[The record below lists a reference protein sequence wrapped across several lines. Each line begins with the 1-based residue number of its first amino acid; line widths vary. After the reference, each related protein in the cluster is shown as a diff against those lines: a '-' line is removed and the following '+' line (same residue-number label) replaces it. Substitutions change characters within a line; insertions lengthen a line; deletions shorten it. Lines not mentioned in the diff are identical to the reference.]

1 MKKIKRI
8 FLIFISVCIFGI
20 TIYSDYQ
27 TVKAVDIPTA
37 FWGTLEAARAFWTA
51 LNAGGGVRGGGVS
64 TATFEHS
71 SREDMHELQVQVM
84 LAYTAFCIWKEKTSL
99 KLAHP
104 DWSEDEI
111 DQQAEV
117 NGRLASDRFQNSAI
131 NVTDTTKDLTIKD
144 YGYWKEFCNRMN
156 SIAINGI
163 GVNEDIGFNTK
174 VNVPIYNYG
183 SPFEV
188 DNHLSNIFGYTVHF
202 QDHNYVYKGNF
213 VRVSRTSNGLSY
225 TVEEIDVSSTDSSR
239 VIIPFIEVTY
249 DNYNRRIIYRLRK
262 AHFNILTGKYISYSD
277 NGYVMIN
284 GLDIASDL
292 LNLFIEH
299 CNFPLLLCQNTNVSD
314 AFNDT
319 VNYNIDKLAVDIS
332 VSSNELYE
340 EQLNDALNNT
350 EAGKAIKEGAKDGQE
365 EIIKEGYV
373 PVKRSTVR
381 SGEETATGEVG
392 WDVPD
397 ARTLEGSI
405 AVPDTQDD
413 VVEGMG
419 VISVP
424 EDVVRPKDD
433 DTVAEWAKDEPISI
447 PDTKDEP
454 ISKPIDD
461 VISDQYGDYY
471 PTQISLG
478 DFFPFC
484 IPFDI
489 YYCVQKFNVGQ
500 GEAPIIHIPIVYP
513 RALQGALGESYDVII
528 DFNNYIALRNII
540 RAFIL
545 IFFLIGLMQVTRNLI
560 RG

>member
-1 MKKIKRI
+1 MKKIKRV

-37 FWGTLEAARAFWTA
+37 FWGTLEASRAFWTA

-64 TATFEHS
+64 TAAFEHS
-71 SREDMHELQVQVM
+71 SREDMHNLQVQIM
-84 LAYTAFCIWKEKTSL
+84 LAYTAFCIWKEKTAL
-99 KLAHP
+99 KLDHP
-104 DWSEDEI
+104 DWSEEEI
-111 DQQAEV
+111 NQRAEV

-131 NVTDTTKDLTIKD
+131 NVNDSTKNLTIKD
-144 YGYWKEFCNRMN
+144 YGYWREFCKSMN
-156 SIAINGI
+156 NIVRNGL
-163 GVNEDIGFNTK
+163 GDVTMGENTV
-174 VNVPIYNYG
+174 VNVPFVNDSAYNTS
-183 SPFEV
+183 SPKTNVGANTF
-188 DNHLSNIFGYTVHF
+188 DW
-202 QDHNYVYKGNF
+202 
-213 VRVSRTSNGLSY
+213 NGLFFVDSGQY
-225 TVEEIDVSSTDSSR
+225 KNVGSNKIIQYSVENVPTDRIR
-239 VIIPFIEVTY
+239 VPYFGVIW
-249 DNYNRRIIYRLRK
+249 DNGGGQISIVGYLVDFNR
-262 AHFNILTGKYISYSD
+262 LTGEYLAISDLPNGSLWWVSFTLDKLNDFISNTDFPIYISNEPQS
-277 NGYVMIN
+277 
-284 GLDIASDL
+284 
-292 LNLFIEH
+292 LNAI
-299 CNFPLLLCQNTNVSD
+299 QNWGKD
-314 AFNDT
+314 
-319 VNYNIDKLAVDIS
+319 YNNLS
-332 VSSNELYE
+332 VSAGGSSLPYE
-340 EQLNDALNNT
+340 QDIENALNNT
-350 EAGKAIKEGAKDGQE
+350 EAGKAIKEGAENGQE

-373 PVKRSTVR
+373 PVKRSTVKT
-381 SGEETATGEVG
+381 GEETATGEVG

-397 ARTLEGSI
+397 ARTLEGAI

-471 PTQISLG
+471 PTQISLA